1 MWPMILGD
9 LGMGSVCVYSR
20 RTFLWSPDIPKWH
33 HSHNFVQKNE
43 RHILSALLRTTL
55 QSLMGQC
62 RCVNVELKT
71 IKTTFWDKETFEA
84 TEVQS
89 TYLKVR
95 GEMFGSCQS
104 LCVLFFFF
112 LQLYDFAIYFLIQR
126 APEHVNNGKSG
137 GYFCLVYQSFKWER
151 HLREEFT
158 LLCNLF
164 FFISQDN

>member
-112 LQLYDFAIYFLIQR
+112 FFNFMTLPYIFWSKEHLSMWIMVNQEDKFAWFINHL
-126 APEHVNNGKSG
+126 SG
-137 GYFCLVYQSFKWER
+137 NA
-151 HLREEFT
+151 T
-158 LLCNLF
+158 
-164 FFISQDN
+164 